1 MDERPVRRGGP
12 REFEDL
18 MTRGERLAAGVYLP
32 VHSVLMPLVL
42 SALSVMSAGA
52 LDNLTLNAIMYSAGT
67 LFTLLFLHKFL
78 RRSFDVLAEN
88 LSQCVLTLFSA
99 LAMDFAL
106 SWLLSLVLAL
116 FGIVLGSNANNDA
129 VVGLALEGHNRM
141 FAITVFLAPM
151 AEEPLFR
158 GCSSAACAGTAAR
171 RPTSSPF
178 SCSAST
184 TSGSTCSSS
193 RTGATCCRCSATSPS
208 PSPSATATSAAAAS
222 GCP

>member
-18 MTRGERLAAGVYLP
+18 MTRGERLATGVYLP

-116 FGIVLGSNANNDA
+116 FGIVLGWGLVGIWMAFALDENLRA
-129 VVGLALEGHNRM
+129 VLFIIRWKAGKWRN
-141 FAITVFLAPM
+141 IKTV
-151 AEEPLFR
+151 
-158 GCSSAACAGTAAR
+158 
-171 RPTSSPF
+171 
-178 SCSAST
+178 
-184 TSGSTCSSS
+184 
-193 RTGATCCRCSATSPS
+193 
-208 PSPSATATSAAAAS
+208 
-222 GCP
+222 